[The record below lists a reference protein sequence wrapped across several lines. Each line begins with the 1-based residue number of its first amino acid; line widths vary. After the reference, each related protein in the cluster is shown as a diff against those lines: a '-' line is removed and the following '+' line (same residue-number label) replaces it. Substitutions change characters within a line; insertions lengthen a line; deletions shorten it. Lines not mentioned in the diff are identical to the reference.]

1 MFAWVYRTQ
10 TLDRSFQDRR
20 RRHNRPA
27 GVRGLYTYN
36 WEGSGALDRHAIDR
50 RLAYAKKHNITHKT
64 IPCFGFVLSTNP
76 KNRSAAGM
84 TIGRITSLVT
94 FFKQRYPEMLGMAF
108 SSEGLQWND
117 TGSLALVEQAN
128 ALAAR
133 LCPDTDFNVGRP

>member
-1 MFAWVYRTQ
+1 MPGFIVHRLLTAHFRIV
-10 TLDRSFQDRR
+10 
-20 RRHNRPA
+20 A
-27 GVRGLYTYN
+27 GGTIDLLVFEAYTYN